1 MTDFHLNKSSL
12 LGVEMLQAFMKQ
24 ISDNV
29 ALISVNV
36 TASTFSL
43 PQSLSLRLSAVRALQ
58 ISPLPPTHN
67 LMLPLVTS
75 VLHTFIDDVLAK

>member
-1 MTDFHLNKSSL
+1 MEALHYIDSKQRLENECDILNVTCLSLSRMTDFHLNKSSL

-36 TASTFSL
+36 TASTFS
-43 PQSLSLRLSAVRALQ
+43 PSQS
-58 ISPLPPTHN
+58 
-67 LMLPLVTS
+67 
-75 VLHTFIDDVLAK
+75 